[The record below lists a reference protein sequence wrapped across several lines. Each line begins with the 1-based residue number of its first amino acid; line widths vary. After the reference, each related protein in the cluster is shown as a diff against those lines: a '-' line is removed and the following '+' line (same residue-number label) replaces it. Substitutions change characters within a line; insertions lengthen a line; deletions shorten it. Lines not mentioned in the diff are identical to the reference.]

1 MKALITAAGKG
12 TRLTN
17 ITRNGNKCLL
27 KIQQQS
33 LLEISIKHLNDSGIG
48 KIVIVTGHAFDQVR
62 EELFSKADFAH
73 NPFYEV
79 SGILPSL
86 WLARGLIGREDF
98 VFITGDSIYHPD
110 ILKRCIDAP
119 GDIVICVKTGK
130 CDAEA
135 VKVIIHEGGI
145 VDMGKDI
152 PPDQANN
159 EFMGMMKV
167 SPAGNRLVFDMVDQY
182 LRDGRLNAY
191 LSDVLMELQRTGT
204 RIDFINTNGDPYIEI
219 DTPEDYEQA
228 KRCFD
233 NVSHG

>member
-1 MKALITAAGKG
+1 MDEFEG
-12 TRLTN
+12 
-17 ITRNGNKCLL
+17 
-27 KIQQQS
+27 
-33 LLEISIKHLNDSGIG
+33 LEIVRVKDGQFELVVQAVISRDLVHLD
-48 KIVIVTGHAFDQVR
+48 DRLRQQ
-62 EELFSKADFAH
+62 L
-73 NPFYEV
+73 
-79 SGILPSL
+79 
-86 WLARGLIGREDF
+86 
-98 VFITGDSIYHPD
+98 
-110 ILKRCIDAP
+110 
-119 GDIVICVKTGK
+119 
-130 CDAEA
+130 
-135 VKVIIHEGGI
+135 
-145 VDMGKDI
+145 KDI